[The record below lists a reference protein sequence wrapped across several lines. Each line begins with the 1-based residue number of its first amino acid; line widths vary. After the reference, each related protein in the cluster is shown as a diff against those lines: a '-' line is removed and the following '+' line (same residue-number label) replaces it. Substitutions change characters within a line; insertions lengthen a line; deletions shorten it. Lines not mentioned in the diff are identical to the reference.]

1 MTHQVSNVSH
11 ASSTI
16 EKITE
21 RTIDRTLPR
30 KKFEYKPHFASINKN
45 SFKENSSSAS
55 KVTLQSRKVS
65 QPFMENF
72 STLNTDLLRR
82 RG

>member
-1 MTHQVSNVSH
+1 MEK
-11 ASSTI
+11 TI
-16 EKITE
+16 
-21 RTIDRTLPR
+21 PR
-30 KKFEYKPHFASINKN
+30 KKYEYKPHFASITKN
-45 SFKENSSSAS
+45 TLKENSYSAS
-55 KVTLQSRKVS
+55 KVALQSRKVS